1 LIKRFKVFLVPENKV
16 SITVTYKPYD
26 DVTRPIFCG
35 GSWWWSYSMCAPYA
49 GIKKLKTVGH
59 MTAKS

>member
-1 LIKRFKVFLVPENKV
+1 LTFIKRFKVFLVPENKV

-35 GSWWWSYSMCAPYA
+35 GSWWWSLDIIRINKPY
-49 GIKKLKTVGH
+49 V
-59 MTAKS
+59 S